1 MVHVE
6 LEPLRAGPR
15 VLGRRD
21 VEGDRRHRRAVA
33 EVQPHQRRE
42 EVAAQRVRDAL
53 GVRRKE
59 LCHRTQVD
67 FTERAGAAVAGIT
80 HQRAAEDGLR
90 HLAVAELDQ
99 LLVDLVVLRLDDL
112 QVGHVRDDRCDRR
125 GHRLQRLFERLH
137 VLVIRAAV
145 VLRVAPRGVLADA
158 QAAPGPLRE
167 RDPVAHGPSLERG
180 VPDERA
186 TESFARRVRPED
198 ARRVDEELA
207 ARELCGV
214 VAGHAGEAREARVTR
229 RRVVDVEPPVALV
242 GPREAPRVDRVDVAR
257 KQVAAVARV
266 DDLRRRAPVVD
277 RREQRLH
284 RRAKAHRE
292 RASLDLERL
301 DGVLAEPQRAGAFA
315 LGRRR
320 RETDLELRA

>member
-1 MVHVE
+1 M
-6 LEPLRAGPR
+6 
-15 VLGRRD
+15 
-21 VEGDRRHRRAVA
+21 
-33 EVQPHQRRE
+33 
-42 EVAAQRVRDAL
+42 
-53 GVRRKE
+53 
-59 LCHRTQVD
+59 
-67 FTERAGAAVAGIT
+67 
-80 HQRAAEDGLR
+80 
-90 HLAVAELDQ
+90 
-99 LLVDLVVLRLDDL
+99 
-112 QVGHVRDDRCDRR
+112 
-125 GHRLQRLFERLH
+125 QRLFERLH
-137 VLVIRAAV
+137 VLVVRAAV
-145 VLRVAPRGVLADA
+145 FVRVAPGGVLADA
-158 QAAPGPLRE
+158 QAATRPLRE
-167 RDPVAHGPSLERG
+167 RDPIAHGPSLERG

-207 ARELCGV
+207 ARELIGV

-292 RASLDLERL
+292 RTSLDLERL

-315 LGRRR
+315 LRCRR
-320 RETDLELRA
+320 RETDLELRAGHAHLPLLEVAVQVRITLTDLVEEVRPQRHVAGVGLALDAGDRLRREPAAEAPLVAVLRRRRRDVAGGCGHVGRGAVRSPTRGQSERASEATRRRGRRRGDPSLRTRARRVDLGTHRTRRGPTS